1 MFRTIFWFKSKY
13 VHIFRNISGLR
24 WISDTYLKNVGK
36 LWLHVKLNVATNLQ
50 PYLSNILYLP
60 KEWVRCNVATKFQRY
75 TIFLWRDIQNGDIFV
90 VLEIVF
96 VATKKQPSSSIFLA
110 PFGFIDRCSH
120 IFHNIHR
127 FQSRS
132 KAYLRMVKKMWLHVK
147 SNVATNLQ
155 PCPLKQVCFQKEW
168 ARCNVATKF
177 QPKMILL

>member
-1 MFRTIFWFKSKY
+1 M
-13 VHIFRNISGLR
+13 
-24 WISDTYLKNVGK
+24 GK
-36 LWLHVKLNVATNLQ
+36 LWLQVKSNVATNSQ
-50 PYLSNILYLP
+50 PYHSNIVNLS
-60 KEWVRCNVATKFQRY
+60 KGWIRCKVATAFQLK
-75 TIFLWRDIQNGDIFV
+75 TKFLWQNIDNGVIFD
-90 VLEIVF
+90 VLEIAF

-132 KAYLRMVKKMWLHVK
+132 KAYLRMVRKMWLHVK

-155 PCPLKQVCFQKEW
+155 PYLLKQVCLQKEW

-177 QPKMILL
+177 QPKMIPL

>member
-1 MFRTIFWFKSKY
+1 M
-13 VHIFRNISGLR
+13 
-24 WISDTYLKNVGK
+24 GK
-36 LWLHVKLNVATNLQ
+36 LWLQVKSNVATNSQ
-50 PYLSNILYLP
+50 PYLSNIVYLS
-60 KEWVRCNVATKFQRY
+60 KGWIRCNVATAFQLK
-75 TIFLWRDIQNGDIFV
+75 TKFLWQDIDNGVIFD
-90 VLEIVF
+90 VLEIAF

-132 KAYLRMVKKMWLHVK
+132 KAYLRMVRKMWLHVK

-155 PCPLKQVCFQKEW
+155 PCPLKQVCSQKEW